1 MTIIT
6 SNHNAGQL
14 DAAIGSGDTTL
25 SSPGFEFI
33 PVVSAPDLYRI
44 VLDPDGSAGKAEV
57 CYVTAHTASAT
68 TVTVT
73 RGEEQAK
80 DSSVAR
86 AHALNTEWIHANTA
100 VDLDDFLRQSK
111 ATAKGSLYVASA
123 SGVVDELTVGANG
136 TIPVADSAA
145 GLGVAYKGGLVE
157 LAKVTD
163 PGTSPFVLM
172 TGIPGDYQ
180 DLLITVSARIVG
192 PSTTHQPYGLRFNSD
207 TGTNYSRFGDEV
219 DGAGTRSV
227 PAATGQTNARVGYA
241 SDVGQQINR
250 IWIPNYTGSG
260 TKSIDSQGVSM
271 FGGAVG
277 ADTLKF
283 SFSSRWQ
290 NGAAI
295 TRIDVTYATADGD
308 FAANTTF
315 TLYGVGAA

>member
-6 SNHNAGQL
+6 SNHNAGLL
-14 DAAIGSGDTTL
+14 DAAIGSGDTNL

-33 PVVSAPDLYRI
+33 PAVSAPDLYRI
-44 VLDPDGSAGKAEV
+44 VLDPEGTAGKAEV
-57 CYVTAHTASAT
+57 CYVTAHTAAAT

-80 DSSVAR
+80 DSSAAR
-86 AHALNTEWIHANTA
+86 AHALNTEWIHSNTA
-100 VDLDDFLRQSK
+100 VDLDDFARKSLLS
-111 ATAKGSLYVASA
+111 TKGDLFVRGNTSV
-123 SGVVDELTVGANG
+123 GVLGVGADG
-136 TIPVADSAA
+136 TIPVADSADPQ
-145 GLGVAYKGGLVE
+145 GIAYKGGLVE
-157 LAKVTD
+157 LNKVAD
-163 PGTSPFVLM
+163 PGTSPFTLM
-172 TGIPGDYQ
+172 DNIPGDYQ